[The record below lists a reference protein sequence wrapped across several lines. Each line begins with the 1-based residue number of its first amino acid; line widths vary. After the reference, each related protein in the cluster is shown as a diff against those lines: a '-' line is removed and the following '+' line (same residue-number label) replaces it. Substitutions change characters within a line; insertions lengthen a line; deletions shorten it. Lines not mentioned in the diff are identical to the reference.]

1 MANILTFPSRQTAGK
16 AIRNRGPARI
26 IIFPGTR
33 IERREFNLSDR
44 TKPVKGLSKQL
55 RSTALELDDR

>member
-1 MANILTFPSRQTAGK
+1 MADILKFPSRPTAGK
-16 AIRNRGPARI
+16 VLRNQGPARV

-44 TKPVKGLSKQL
+44 TKPLKGISKQG

>member
-1 MANILTFPSRQTAGK
+1 MANILTFPSRLTAGK
-16 AIRNRGPARI
+16 VLRNRGPARI

-33 IERREFNLSDR
+33 IERREFNLGDR